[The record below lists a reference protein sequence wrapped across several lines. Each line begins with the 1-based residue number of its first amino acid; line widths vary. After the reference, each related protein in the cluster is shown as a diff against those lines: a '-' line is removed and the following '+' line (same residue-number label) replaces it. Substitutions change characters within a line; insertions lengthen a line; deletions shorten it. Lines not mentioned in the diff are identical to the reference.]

1 MHRVETTT
9 VKYDA
14 PMWITDPAGQL
25 RPRAI
30 DDIVAQGG
38 WTITDKHIT
47 KDGEITYILERP
59 AALGVLFD
67 ILSSL
72 DYEASVQ
79 FKLVYG
85 DGPERKEPEE
95 CPYCKNPDTKDMQ
108 HEYKCPYGTIMR
120 LRSKLQRKL
129 EGLVYG
135 RLRD

>member
-1 MHRVETTT
+1 MYRKETTT

-25 RPRAI
+25 RPRSI

-38 WTITDKHIT
+38 WTIVDKHIT

-67 ILSSL
+67 LVSSL
-72 DYEASVQ
+72 DYESSVQ

-108 HEYKCPYGTIMR
+108 HEY
-120 LRSKLQRKL
+120 
-129 EGLVYG
+129 
-135 RLRD
+135 